1 MMKKIAIL
9 GSTGSIGVQT
19 LDVID
24 YNPNQYRVT
33 ALVANTNK
41 DLLKKQQVHFG
52 VDYVGILDE
61 SLYADDGFNYGA
73 NTLLEAVDLADIV
86 VVATRGIIA
95 LKAVIKALKQG
106 KRVAIANKE
115 CIISAGQLLLD
126 ASREGNGLLLPVDSE
141 HSAIFQCINGGQ
153 KPQKI
158 ILTCSGG
165 AFFGKKL
172 DFLNNVTAMDAL
184 KHPKWQ
190 MGSKITIDSAT
201 LINKGFE
208 VLEARW
214 FFDVEPSNVEVVI
227 HPQSIVH
234 SLVEYNDGSV
244 LAQLATTD
252 MKLPIS
258 YALSYPDRLPNNVKK
273 LDLKQVCNLQFLE
286 VDNKTFKGIDICIDS
301 YYSHRLM
308 PAVLVAADEVVVEYF
323 LKNKIKFNDIYD
335 ALQNIMAYYKTRLD
349 CIKFDVDG
357 IMFLDDSVK
366 KYTKQYLEENY
377 VVIS

>member
-1 MMKKIAIL
+1 MKKIAIL

-19 LDVID
+19 LDVIEC
-24 YNPNQYRVT
+24 NKSQYKVT
-33 ALVANTNK
+33 ALIANSNK
-41 DLLKKQQVHFG
+41 DLLKQQQVHFG
-52 VDYVGILDE
+52 VDYLGILDE
-61 SLYADDGFNYGA
+61 SLRADDGFDYGA
-73 NTLLEAVDLADIV
+73 ETLLKAVDLADVI

-95 LKAVIKALKQG
+95 LRAVIKALKQG

-115 CIISAGQLLLD
+115 CIISAGELLLD
-126 ASREGNGLLLPVDSE
+126 AKREGNALLLPVDSE
-141 HSAIFQCINGGQ
+141 HSAIFQCLNGNQ
-153 KPQKI
+153 SPQKI
-158 ILTCSGG
+158 LLTCSGG
-165 AFFGKKL
+165 AFFGKNA

-214 FFDVEPSNVEVVI
+214 FFDVEPKNVEVLI

-234 SLVEYNDGSV
+234 SLVEYSDGSV

-252 MKLPIS
+252 MRLPIS
-258 YALSYPDRLPNNVKK
+258 YALSYPDRLPNTVKR
-273 LDLKQVCNLQFLE
+273 LDLKQVCNLQFFN
-286 VDNKTFKGIDICIDS
+286 VDKTTFKGIDICIDS
-301 YYSHRLM
+301 YYAHKLM

-323 LKNKIKFNDIYD
+323 LKDKIKFNDIYD
-335 ALQNIMAYYKTRLD
+335 VLQKVMDYYKTRLD

-357 IMFLDDSVK
+357 IMFLDDCVK
-366 KYTKQYLEENY
+366 KYTKQFLEEKY